1 MIEGI
6 LIGLE
11 TAFSLKNLMMVMIGC
26 FAGTIIGMLPGL
38 GPMTAIALMIPIT
51 YGFEPSTG
59 LMPQEFLEL
68 LLHHSMAIQWLNKGK
83 LEKR

>member
-1 MIEGI
+1 MIECI

-11 TAFSLKNLMMVMIGC
+11 TAFSIKNLIMVMIGC

-59 LMPQEFLEL
+59 LIL
-68 LLHHSMAIQWLNKGK
+68 MAGVYWCSFWGIYFFNFN
-83 LEKR
+83 

>member
-6 LIGLE
+6 LIGLK
-11 TAFSLKNLMMVMIGC
+11 TALSFQNLLMVIIGC

-51 YGFEPSTG
+51 YGFDPCNRFNFNGWS
-59 LMPQEFLEL
+59 L
-68 LLHHSMAIQWLNKGK
+68 LWSCLWWFNIFNFN
-83 LEKR
+83 

>member
-1 MIEGI
+1 MDLDFFVIFSIRGCIHVSFARTLKYLSAWSFFKIYRNNGMIEGI

-38 GPMTAIALMIPIT
+38 GPMTAI
-51 YGFEPSTG
+51 S
-59 LMPQEFLEL
+59 
-68 LLHHSMAIQWLNKGK
+68 
-83 LEKR
+83 

>member
-38 GPMTAIALMIPIT
+38 GPMTAIAVSYTQLTLPTI
-51 YGFEPSTG
+51 
-59 LMPQEFLEL
+59 L
-68 LLHHSMAIQWLNKGK
+68 LV
-83 LEKR
+83 

>member
-51 YGFEPSTG
+51 YGFVRANNFKSRIFFINFNFFSFI
-59 LMPQEFLEL
+59 LYCF
-68 LLHHSMAIQWLNKGK
+68 
-83 LEKR
+83 R